1 MSIRIAKPDDLLAIQ
16 AANLQNL
23 PENYSMKFWIYHA
36 MTWPQI
42 SFVAEDHKG
51 RIVGYVLA
59 KIEEQEEGEENEK
72 GKARN
77 EKLQPIHGHV
87 NSISVLRSY
96 RRLGLAKKLML
107 LSQDA
112 MATIYKAH
120 YVSLHVRKSNKAA
133 IALYQDALG
142 FEVAKVEAKYY
153 GDGEDAL
160 SMRLDLGTPL

>member
-1 MSIRIAKPDDLLAIQ
+1 MNIRLARVDDMMGMQ

-23 PENYSMKFWIYHA
+23 PENYVMKFWIYHA

-42 SFVAEDHKG
+42 SYVAEDHKG

-59 KIEEQEEGEENEK
+59 KIEERNENE
-72 GKARN
+72 N
-77 EKLQPIHGHV
+77 EPQPVHGHV

-96 RRLGLAKKLML
+96 RRLGLAKKLMI
-107 LSQDA
+107 LSQQA
-112 MATIYKAH
+112 MKEIYKAE

-133 IALYQDALG
+133 IGLYRDTLG
-142 FEVAKVEAKYY
+142 FEVAKVEKKYY

-160 SMRLDLGTPL
+160 SMRLELKDI

>member
-1 MSIRIAKPDDLLAIQ
+1 RIQVDDMMGMQ

-23 PENYSMKFWIYHA
+23 PENYVMKFWIYHA

-42 SFVAEDHKG
+42 SYVAEDHKG

-59 KIEEQEEGEENEK
+59 KIEERNENE
-72 GKARN
+72 N
-77 EKLQPIHGHV
+77 EPQPVHGHV

-96 RRLGLAKKLML
+96 RRLGLAKKLMI
-107 LSQDA
+107 LSQQA
-112 MATIYKAH
+112 MKEIYKAE

-133 IALYQDALG
+133 IGLYRDTLG
-142 FEVAKVEAKYY
+142 FEVAKVEKKYY

-160 SMRLDLGTPL
+160 SMRLELKDI